1 MHIPDGYVSG
11 EAAAAGWAV
20 GAAGLA
26 LCAKRANLAE
36 EERRLPVAG
45 LTAAFMI
52 VCDAPFVPLSV
63 GTDGHLLGGT
73 LAVALLGPWLGG
85 LTTAVVLAVQALV
98 FGDGG
103 ITTFGLNA
111 TNLALVPVFVGFPLI
126 LMLRR
131 ALPSTTGGL
140 SAACGVAAFVSILVA
155 ATLYVIEV
163 KVAAVV
169 PISMGTVA
177 GTMYG
182 TYAVVGVIEA
192 FVTAFIV
199 RALLQ
204 TRPDLVAVA
213 PPSMR
218 GGQAALAGRK
228 QAT

>member
-26 LCAKRANLAE
+26 LCASRANLAE

-85 LTTAVVLAVQALV
+85 LTTAVVLAIEALV

-103 ITTFGLNA
+103 ITTFGLN
-111 TNLALVPVFVGFPLI
+111 TINMALVPVFIGYPLI
-126 LMLRR
+126 LLLRR
-131 ALPSTTGGL
+131 SLPARAGGL
-140 SAACGVAAFVSILVA
+140 AAACGIAAFASIMVATTFYVLEVSA
-155 ATLYVIEV
+155 
-163 KVAAVV
+163 AAVV

-182 TYAVVGVIEA
+182 TFAVVAVIEA

-213 PPSMR
+213 PPELR
-218 GGQAALAGRK
+218 GAALVGGK
-228 QAT
+228 EAT